1 MSDRTFGHFFGVR
14 VYAGARVD
22 SRETIWASLFGVEKL
37 DKIVHSLGGRRG
49 LFAVQT
55 KIFPD

>member
-1 MSDRTFGHFFGVR
+1 MRT
-14 VYAGARVD
+14 YAGARVD
-22 SRETIWASLFGVEKL
+22 SRETIRASLFGVEKQ
-37 DKIVHSLGGRRG
+37 DKIIHTLGACRG